1 MTSIWGIKRS
11 LGRSWYVYIHA
22 CMYIY
27 IYIYARNNIY
37 IYIYRALVAEVS
49 GEKKLTEFAYR
60 MCLAQTEFFEE
71 TKNLQN
77 LPIEC
82 ALPKLS
88 F

>member
-1 MTSIWGIKRS
+1 M
-11 LGRSWYVYIHA
+11 YIYMHA
-22 CMYIY
+22 CTYIY
-27 IYIYARNNIY
+27 IYMHVIIYIY